1 MAPIVRHTTHADNH
15 GARAADTTVVVG
27 LLNWMAKSLDPS
39 ELSKEEALLLFMVL
53 TRATA
58 ALWHSFERELLV
70 LLRRHGDSIVN
81 TILQEESEAVGDED
95 GDDDDDDEPDGSDG
109 SDGSSSGGQPPLQ

>member
-1 MAPIVRHTTHADNH
+1 MKKN
-15 GARAADTTVVVG
+15 DTPLLEDGDGSVVVG
-27 LLNWMAKSLDPS
+27 LVNWMAKSLDPS

-81 TILQEESEAVGDED
+81 TILQEDESEAVGDED
-95 GDDDDDDEPDGSDG
+95 GVDDDDDEPDDSDG